1 MKSDINNL
9 LSRVFYDFH
18 FIVLVQG
25 DPTNFRWDAA
35 LVKISTFREIRILK
49 FFVKNIRQIEVRSAM
64 LS

>member
-18 FIVLVQG
+18 FIVQVQG
-25 DPTNFRWDAA
+25 DPTSFRWEA

-49 FFVKNIRQIEVRSAM
+49 FFVKNIRQIEV